1 LITDQSKKP
10 SNVQYRPVKDFNI
23 RESRPL
29 KSNISQL
36 LFFSF
41 SPTPSFTEKYCF
53 YVDFT
58 PEADHLNA
66 NSAIKF
72 RVSLLSFLLAW
83 SVPPVSTPDSPVFKI
98 LQTPLETFVQ
108 RTPYF
113 FPASARQRLRA
124 ILPIS
129 PVPNYP
135 HLARNV
141 NIPRTF
147 PIPFCHFYDSKNT
160 IFVA

>member
-83 SVPPVSTPDSPVFKI
+83 SVPPF
-98 LQTPLETFVQ
+98 Q
-108 RTPYF
+108 RRIVPFLKSSKHRWKPSSKGPRISFQLPPGNGLGQFYP
-113 FPASARQRLRA
+113 FPMSQ
-124 ILPIS
+124 IIHIWPEM
-129 PVPNYP
+129 
-135 HLARNV
+135 
-141 NIPRTF
+141 
-147 PIPFCHFYDSKNT
+147 
-160 IFVA
+160 